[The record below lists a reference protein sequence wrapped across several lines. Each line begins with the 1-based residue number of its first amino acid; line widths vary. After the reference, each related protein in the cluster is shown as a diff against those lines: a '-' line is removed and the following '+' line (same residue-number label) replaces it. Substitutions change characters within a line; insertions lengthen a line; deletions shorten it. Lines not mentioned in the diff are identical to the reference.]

1 MTENRPPPLVSA
13 EVDLRGMT
21 YAQQLRHPLWQRRRL
36 QVFQLANFTCVRCG
50 STSRELHAHHK
61 TYIRDRLAWE
71 YPDNLLE
78 CLCDPCH
85 DKAHENLKRLEL
97 TVAQQPSALL
107 PNVVR
112 LMGSL
117 GAAMSASSRAER
129 VDAMNRLQDELDGI
143 EDFRRGAGAVDIT
156 PYLEQAQPA

>member
-1 MTENRPPPLVSA
+1 MTTP
-13 EVDLRGMT
+13 T
-21 YAQQLRHPLWQRRRL
+21 YSEQLKHPLWQRKRL
-36 QVFQLANFTCVRCG
+36 QVLERANWTCQACG
-50 STSRELHAHHK
+50 ATDRQLHAHHK
-61 TYIRDRLAWE
+61 AYIKGRWPWDYADE
-71 YPDNLLE
+71 LLE

-85 DKAHENLKRLEL
+85 DKAHEHLKRLEL

-112 LMGSL
+112 LMDLL
-117 GAAMSASSRAER
+117 GAAMSATSRAER

>member
-1 MTENRPPPLVSA
+1 MTTP
-13 EVDLRGMT
+13 T
-21 YAQQLRHPLWQRRRL
+21 YSEQLKHPLWQRKRL
-36 QVFQLANFTCVRCG
+36 QVLERAGWACQACG
-50 STSRELHAHHK
+50 GNTTQLHAHHK
-61 TYIRDRLAWE
+61 VYLKGHWPWE
-71 YPDNLLE
+71 YPDDLLE